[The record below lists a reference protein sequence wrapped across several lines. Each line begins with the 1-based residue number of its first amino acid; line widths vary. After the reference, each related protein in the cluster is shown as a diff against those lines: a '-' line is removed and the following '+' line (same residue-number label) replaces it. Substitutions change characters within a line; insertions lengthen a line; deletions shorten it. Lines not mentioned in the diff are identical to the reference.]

1 MTAGYESVIDFSS
14 NAERIITINF
24 PLYSNVKKLYIG
36 LDSHSMRKAAPD
48 YKYEKPIVYYGSSIT
63 RGGCASRPGNSYQS
77 MISRKLDT
85 FADRREVI
93 RETYQTAIAEGDENV
108 YFIDGA
114 ELFAGGAWDSCTVDR
129 VHPND
134 LGFYRMAR
142 RIKREIAPLL

>member
-1 MTAGYESVIDFSS
+1 M
-14 NAERIITINF
+14 
-24 PLYSNVKKLYIG
+24 
-36 LDSHSMRKAAPD
+36 
-48 YKYEKPIVYYGSSIT
+48 
-63 RGGCASRPGNSYQS
+63 
-77 MISRKLDT
+77 
-85 FADRREVI
+85 I

-142 RIKREIAPLL
+142 RIEREIAPLL